1 MSKQTTQKPDLLDYS
16 GVKDKIVQGMNKR
29 RTKAQ
34 SSVVKKDDSPS
45 DSANISL
52 IQSIQKK
59 QNVPEIGRQK
69 IKVASAPFKT
79 DEKTS
84 QNQLIEMADVM
95 TVSASV
101 AQLGFYKDQNEDSI
115 PPQHKK
121 QLTLHDVELI
131 SDSSMSFGK
140 KIEQNVGD
148 QEDLISSM

>member
-1 MSKQTTQKPDLLDYS
+1 MSKQTTQKPDLLDYL
-16 GVKDKIVQGMNKR
+16 GGKDSIVQGMKKR

-34 SSVVKKDDSPS
+34 SSVVKKDDSPG

-69 IKVASAPFKT
+69 IKVASAPFKP
-79 DEKTS
+79 DGKTS

-101 AQLGFYKDQNEDSI
+101 VQLGFYQDQNEDSI
-115 PPQHKK
+115 APQLKRSRDPVLEK
-121 QLTLHDVELI
+121 QQQPLQDVE
-131 SDSSMSFGK
+131 SVAFSNMSFRSQ
-140 KIEQNVGD
+140 IQ
-148 QEDLISSM
+148 S